1 MSEDTKTDTETLPL
15 DTWRRRR
22 TMLWLITWFCIGVIS
37 YCLFKEPT
45 YGEAAIESAFLVL
58 IINTLGYVFGAVLDE
73 SVFIK
78 RK

>member
-1 MSEDTKTDTETLPL
+1 MPDAKETDTTAPVL

-22 TMLWLITWFCIGVIS
+22 IMLWLITWFCIGVIS